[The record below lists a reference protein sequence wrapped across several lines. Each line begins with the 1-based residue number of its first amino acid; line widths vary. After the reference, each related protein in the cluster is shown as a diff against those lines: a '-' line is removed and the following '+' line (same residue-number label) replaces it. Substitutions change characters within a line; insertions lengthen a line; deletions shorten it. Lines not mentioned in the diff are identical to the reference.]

1 MKKLIIIL
9 ICLSFFGTELFAQNK
24 QIRDALKK
32 ISVGKI
38 DDAKK
43 DLAKLNKE
51 NPNDPG
57 VILLNGVLCEDAFKA
72 MTYYEKI
79 VKAYPQSEWADDAYW
94 RIIQFY
100 AIKGDIEKALSEFDT
115 YREKYP
121 TSEFLQPAFDV
132 IHSAALINKTSNS
145 TAKNTDKTEVVEA
158 KEATAKAKPKA
169 VKTVETKRSN
179 AKVTWGL
186 QVGVY
191 SSEEAANKELD
202 KFKKQRLRTEIVEKE
217 VDDSK
222 MYAVIIG
229 NYATKESAEKNKTI
243 VEKIC
248 GCTPIVYKKGAK

>member
-1 MKKLIIIL
+1 MKKFIIIL

-32 ISVGKI
+32 ITAGKTE
-38 DDAKK
+38 DAKK
-43 DLAKLNKE
+43 DLARLNKE
-51 NPNDPG
+51 NPNDAG
-57 VILLNGVLCEDAFKA
+57 VILLNGVLCDDAFKA
-72 MTYYEKI
+72 VTFYEKI
-79 VKAYPQSEWADDAYW
+79 VKSYPQSEWADDAYW

-115 YREKYP
+115 YRVKYP

-132 IHSAALINKTSNS
+132 IRSSALISKSANHPE
-145 TAKNTDKTEVVEA
+145 DKTELVEA
-158 KEATAKAKPKA
+158 KETAKPKET
-169 VKTVETKRSN
+169 VKAKNETKKTNEKPS
-179 AKVTWGL
+179 WGL

-202 KFKKQRLRTEIVEKE
+202 KFKKQRLRSEVIPKD

-222 MYAVIIG
+222 MYAVVIG
-229 NYATKESAEKNKTI
+229 NYSSKESAEKNKAI

-248 GCTPIVYKKGAK
+248 GCKPIVYKKGSK